1 MMSLFDAR
9 GRPLVMVALCIAV
22 ALAALFPSMTRASPG
37 PGGDVP
43 ALRDAVSRAGD
54 RDVAASVA
62 LTLPSPG
69 GATRLMAAA
78 DDLYLVTPNL
88 VLRYT
93 LHGLPYA
100 LQFTNV
106 MRWREDDNK
115 VVMGQPLDLFLAGER
130 LLILDSLGSL
140 WSYVGPTFERVL
152 APLRLQSDQGTPVA
166 VLLHGTTLLLLDP
179 QRGQIWSYAPAG
191 AGVDSGY
198 DTVPR
203 PLLPRPS
210 ALLSKA
216 VRLTATATALLAL
229 CSDGSVVSVPWV
241 RPLAARLPIADSLV
255 GLWSSPVA
263 PGMLGVTGQD
273 ILALDAAGQVT
284 QRLRPSGLDGETIVD
299 VAESP
304 AGQLYVLTATRVLL
318 VHARVAP
325 HPPTPSP

>member
-1 MMSLFDAR
+1 MMSHVDAR
-9 GRPLVMVALCIAV
+9 YRRLTAVALCAMAV
-22 ALAALFPSMTRASPG
+22 MGTLSSPLTRESQ
-37 PGGDVP
+37 
-43 ALRDAVSRAGD
+43 RRAG
-54 RDVAASVA
+54 RVAATGYLVASDRTVATSVA

-93 LHGLPYA
+93 LHGLPTA

-115 VVMGQPLDLFLAGER
+115 VVMGRPLDLFLDGER

-140 WSYVGPTFERVL
+140 WSYDGPTFGRVL

-166 VLLHGTTLLLLDP
+166 VLLHGATLLVLDP
-179 QRGQIWSYAPAG
+179 QRGQIWSYVPALPG
-191 AGVDSGY
+191 SAWDY

-210 ALLSKA
+210 ALLSQA
-216 VRLTATATALLAL
+216 VRLTAT
-229 CSDGSVVSVPWV
+229 VSIPWT
-241 RPLAARLPIADSLV
+241 RPEAARLPSADGV
-255 GLWSSPVA
+255 TGLWSSPA
-263 PGMLGVTGQD
+263 ATGMLAATGQD
-273 ILALDAAGQVT
+273 ILALDGSGRVT

-304 AGQLYVLTATRVLL
+304 AGRLYVLTPTRVLL
-318 VHARVAP
+318 VHARVSP
-325 HPPTPSP
+325 RPPGPLSLTAGEGAGG